1 MGAIFDIIWLFV
13 DDFLFGVIQSEQSS
27 PPAKILAFTLL
38 TALFLA
44 SVWFLIEVVLFL
56 NELSQ
61 VLG

>member
-1 MGAIFDIIWLFV
+1 MGTIFDIIWLFV
-13 DDFLFGVIQSEQSS
+13 DDFLFGVIQSERSS
-27 PPAKILAFTLL
+27 PLAKILAFAVL
-38 TALFLA
+38 TALFVA

>member
-1 MGAIFDIIWLFV
+1 MGTIFDIIWLFV
-13 DDFLFGVIQSEQSS
+13 DDFLFGVIQSERSS
-27 PPAKILAFTLL
+27 PLAKILAIALL